1 MTTVARPG
9 DDELAPRL
17 RLAVGRI
24 ARRLRQHE
32 AGDLSP
38 SQLSALSSVAQH
50 GPVKLG
56 RLAEHEAVS
65 PATLSRVVARL
76 AELGLVA
83 RRADPDDARSA
94 YVALSA
100 RGRELL
106 DTVHC
111 ERTAALA
118 RTLAELPAGDL
129 VRLAAALPALESI
142 ADHLRARAGAAAC

>member
-1 MTTVARPG
+1 MTELPWAAG
-9 DDELAPRL
+9 DELAPRL

-38 SQLSALSSVAQH
+38 SQLSALSSIAQH

-76 AELGLVA
+76 AELGLVV
-83 RRADPDDARSA
+83 RSTDPDDARSA
-94 YVALSA
+94 RVAPSA

-106 DTVHC
+106 DTVQR

-118 RTLAELPAGDL
+118 CALGELPTGDL
-129 VRLAAALPALESI
+129 ARLAAALPVLEAI
-142 ADHLRARAGAAAC
+142 ADQLRTPTGAARC